1 VDAAVNYRRSVWRF
15 SLRELLLLMLALG
28 AMFGWGAALSER
40 YQRIRPTEFYSRYAN
55 WRVDIE
61 AILKDI
67 NGNEDVRLG
76 SPAMTYCEGPSAV
89 HRTEI
94 YDFRL
99 QSDRQFE
106 FHTAVVEHFREALA
120 KEGCQEEG
128 GVSGVGR
135 DWLRVLN
142 YRKGSIIG
150 AVDICFSLGPDDQ
163 AQLLVSTW
171 EQRGPGS
178 RGVNGV
184 QTGN

>member
-1 VDAAVNYRRSVWRF
+1 VDAAVNYWRSFWRF
-15 SLRELLLLMLALG
+15 SLRELLLCMLALG
-28 AMFGWGAALSER
+28 AMFGWGATLFER

-67 NGNEDVRLG
+67 NGNGDVRLG

-99 QSDRQFE
+99 LSDRKFE
-106 FHTAVVEHFREALA
+106 FYSAVVEHFREALA
-120 KEGCQEEG
+120 KESCQEDG
-128 GVSGVGR
+128 GVSGAGG
-135 DWLRVLN
+135 DWLMVLN

-150 AVDICFSLGPDDQ
+150 AVDICFSLESDDR
-163 AQLLVSTW
+163 AMLLISTW

-178 RGVNGV
+178 RGVNGL